1 MIEIPANIRD
11 EVVAHAMGHF
21 PNESCG
27 LLAGSPNGTAA
38 VRAERFFPMT
48 NADASPVSY
57 RLDPK
62 EQLLVFNEL
71 EEAGLELVGIYHSH
85 THSEAF
91 PSETDRNLAF
101 YPEAHYLLVSLED
114 REQPVLRGFT
124 IRDGEVEEQDVAIT

>member
-71 EEAGLELVGIYHSH
+71 EEAGLELPFSCRAGVCSTCRTKVVRGAVEMAQNY
-85 THSEAF
+85 A
-91 PSETDRNLAF
+91 
-101 YPEAHYLLVSLED
+101 LED
-114 REQPVLRGFT
+114 WELEQGYVLACQSRVKT
-124 IRDGEVEEQDVAIT
+124 PQLELDYDEK